1 MTELVCDPQ
10 RLKYLSSG
18 PLPKQLANLCS
29 RLKTS
34 PLLNCP
40 LLNCQVPYSIV
51 FPATRRTRI
60 LQAHFLG
67 VNRKST
73 HEKSGI
79 ILAHTIIIKWAKN
92 KGLGKKN
99 F

>member
-18 PLPKQLANLCS
+18 LLPKQLASLCS
-29 RLKTS
+29 RLKT
-34 PLLNCP
+34 
-40 LLNCQVPYSIV
+40 QVPYSIV

-60 LQAHFLG
+60 LQTHFLG

-73 HEKSGI
+73 HEKSRI
-79 ILAHTIIIKWAKN
+79 ILAHTIIIKCAKN
-92 KGLGKKN
+92 KDLGEKS